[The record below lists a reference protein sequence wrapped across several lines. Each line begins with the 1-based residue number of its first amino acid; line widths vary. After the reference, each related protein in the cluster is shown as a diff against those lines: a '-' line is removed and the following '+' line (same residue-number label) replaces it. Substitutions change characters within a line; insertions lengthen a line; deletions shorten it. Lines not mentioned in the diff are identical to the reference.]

1 MSRYDKML
9 VVHIFGGSAIF
20 KSPSGKLLEVEAS
33 PFGYVKMLKDIN
45 FSYFSY
51 FEFFVLDN
59 FINTFYIGYSYEE
72 FYKQLKIRM
81 GIEQNEN

>member
-45 FSYFSY
+45 FSYF
-51 FEFFVLDN
+51 VLDN

-81 GIEQNEN
+81 GIKQNEN

>member
-1 MSRYDKML
+1 
-9 VVHIFGGSAIF
+9 
-20 KSPSGKLLEVEAS
+20 
-33 PFGYVKMLKDIN
+33 MLKDIN
-45 FSYFSY
+45 FSY

-59 FINTFYIGYSYEE
+59 FINTFYMGYSYEE

>member
-45 FSYFSY
+45 FSS
-51 FEFFVLDN
+51 FEFFVLNN
-59 FINTFYIGYSYEE
+59 FINTFYMGYSYEE

-81 GIEQNEN
+81 EIEQNEN

>member
-20 KSPSGKLLEVEAS
+20 KSP
-33 PFGYVKMLKDIN
+33 FGYVKMLKDIN
-45 FSYFSY
+45 FSY

-59 FINTFYIGYSYEE
+59 FINTFYMGYSYEE